1 MKMVENA
8 FTFLD
13 SSLSTGIIVNAVLGV
28 VLGASMD
35 RLWALIDTLQI
46 LTHVSLLN
54 FVLPTNLNICLVLV
68 VKFSSLNVV
77 PDSIVAKAVSII

>member
-35 RLWALIDTLQI
+35 RMWALIDTLQI

-54 FVLPTNLNICLVLV
+54 FVLPTNLKICLVLV

>member
-35 RLWALIDTLQI
+35 RMWALIDTLQI